1 MVDIEN
7 IDLNYLFKNIV
18 VGVIILTIIYYFFSM
33 IYSLFKSYSYDSLG
47 KFFDKKYFST
57 SDFGLEGTDYLDFIV
72 NIRTDDAS
80 DDCEMR
86 GRYKYNKLEK
96 IEIKGD
102 GYKCRNLRS
111 NNKL

>member
-1 MVDIEN
+1 
-7 IDLNYLFKNIV
+7 
-18 VGVIILTIIYYFFSM
+18 M
-33 IYSLFKSYSYDSLG
+33 IYNLFKSYSFKNLG
-47 KFFDKKYFST
+47 SFFDKKYFSL
-57 SDFGLEGTDYLDFIV
+57 SNFGLINNDYLDFII

-80 DDCEMR
+80 DDCVMR
-86 GRYKYNKLEK
+86 GRYKHNKLEK

>member
-7 IDLNYLFKNIV
+7 IDLNYLFKNMIV
-18 VGVIILTIIYYFFSM
+18 GIMILTISYYFFSM
-33 IYSLFKSYSYDSLG
+33 IHSLFKSYSYTGLG
-47 KFFDKKYFST
+47 EFFDKKYFSLN
-57 SDFGLEGTDYLDFIV
+57 DFGLEGTDYLDFIM

-86 GRYKYNKLEK
+86 GRYKHNKLEK

>member
-7 IDLNYLFKNIV
+7 INLNSLFKNLV
-18 VGVIILTIIYYFFSM
+18 VGIMILTIIYYFIIMLINLS
-33 IYSLFKSYSYDSLG
+33 KSYSYADLG
-47 KFFDKKYFST
+47 EFFDEKYFSM
-57 SDFGLEGTDYLDFIV
+57 SKFSLIGTDYLDFIM

-80 DDCEMR
+80 DDCIMR
-86 GRYKYNKLEK
+86 GRYRNNQIEK

-102 GYKCRNLRS
+102 GIKCRNLRS